1 MAGFHALQWH
11 HATTADATLEPSQPI
26 EQLSWHAPAELV
38 MESFHDHVT
47 LFPESTRLPEAEQ
60 RFERNDTR
68 YAGVLNANQKLSGM
82 LLARELH
89 SRQSGALS
97 TALQVPW
104 SQVEVK
110 HLMEPIERLP
120 VLDRGQ
126 LRQAKIG
133 DIAAT
138 MQAAGKNFVVIEA
151 NGAIVGFISSLRIL
165 AATGESVRL
174 YPKATTFVEVFTA
187 LKHPEITDS

>member
-11 HATTADATLEPSQPI
+11 HAAADATLEQSQPL
-26 EQLSWHAPAELV
+26 EKLSWHAPAALV
-38 MESFHDHVT
+38 MESFHDQVT
-47 LFPESTRLPEAEQ
+47 LFSESTRLPDAERQ
-60 RFERNDTR
+60 FERSDTR
-68 YAGVLNANQKLSGM
+68 YAGVTNANHQLSGM

-97 TALQVPW
+97 TALQLPW
-104 SQVEVK
+104 TQVEVK

-120 VLDRGQ
+120 VVDRAQ

-138 MQAAGKNFVVIEA
+138 MQAAGKNFVVVEEA
-151 NGAIVGFISSLRIL
+151 GTIVGFVSSLRIL